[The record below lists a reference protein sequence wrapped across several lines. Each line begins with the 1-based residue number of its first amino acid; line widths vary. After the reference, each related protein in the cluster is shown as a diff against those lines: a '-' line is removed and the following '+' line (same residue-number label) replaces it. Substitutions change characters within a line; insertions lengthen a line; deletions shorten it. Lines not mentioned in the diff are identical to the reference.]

1 VVIFRDVTSKHKA
14 ATALIEAKEQAER
27 ASRAKS
33 EFLSMMSHELR
44 TPLNSILGFSQI
56 MLDDSGNP
64 LNSVQ
69 RERVHKI
76 LKASRHLIE
85 LINEILDHT
94 QFEAGRVRLLPESL
108 DLHAIIEDSIRLV
121 QPLAELKGI
130 AIDCHIEN

>member
-1 VVIFRDVTSKHKA
+1 KYLYDYYEILSNATEIGQSVIKLKDGTEKIIDYSSAAEVTPGNRVVIFRDVTSKHKA

-76 LKASRHLIE
+76 LKA
-85 LINEILDHT
+85 
-94 QFEAGRVRLLPESL
+94 
-108 DLHAIIEDSIRLV
+108 
-121 QPLAELKGI
+121 
-130 AIDCHIEN
+130 